1 MRQTLIKFKR
11 FLIRFSLLQKIC
23 NCVVAIYYLLQN
35 ILGGKLSPGGISL
48 WAFEEKFLEM
58 IDLEYFGC
66 NGQFASTVGRNGEK
80 KIMTIFEY
88 CNMSQK

>member
-1 MRQTLIKFKR
+1 MRKTLIKCRR
-11 FLIRFSLLQKIC
+11 FLIRFSLLQKFC
-23 NCVVAIYYLLQN
+23 NCVVAIYYETF
-35 ILGGKLSPGGISL
+35 LGGILSPEGISL
-48 WAFEEKFLEM
+48 WAFEEKFLVM

-66 NGQFASTVGRNGEK
+66 NGQFSSTVGRNGEK